1 MSCTKFI
8 LFNSGDTSVNFT
20 YTKCSDNQIETQVEL
35 LPNERKSI
43 WAINDNISFPNL
55 FVGKID
61 IIEKSIF
68 PITPSP
74 TRTPYQQISP
84 RPTKTPTRTPTPTPT
99 KTPTST
105 PTSTP
110 QSTSVSVTPTP
121 STTQMTTPVVRT
133 GTFID
138 CCTGQPVYLT
148 NIPDAISLTINNYYA
163 FHVPELASGTR
174 CFRYEVTGIFTPEY
188 AVADYVGFYG
198 LGTCVE
204 CQQQF
209 LVDCQTPSTT
219 PTSTPTKTPTSTPE
233 STSASV
239 TPTPSTTS
247 TPTPSSRPTG
257 CPYTL
262 SSVAEANPSSG
273 NTVWLVSSI
282 SGSTTNNP
290 NTINEAYWNIFD
302 SNGTDRTDFF
312 SGFTGTSVFVSFTQN
327 NETAVYS
334 GNTSS
339 FTTWYDTP
347 TNTGFVFSNVSGST
361 VLITS
366 ASTVFNFDETV
377 IINISN
383 NNG

>member
-1 MSCTKFI
+1 MPCTKFI

-20 YTKCSDNQIETQVEL
+20 YTRCSDNQIESQVEL
-35 LPNERKSI
+35 LANERKTI
-43 WAINDNISFPNL
+43 WAINDNISFPILYTKN
-55 FVGKID
+55 IE

-68 PITPSP
+68 PITPTP
-74 TRTPYQQISP
+74 TRTPFQQISP
-84 RPTKTPTRTPTPTPT
+84 RPTRTPTPTPT
-99 KTPTST
+99 TTTTLTPTATRT
-105 PTSTP
+105 PTPTTTTTP
-110 QSTSVSVTPTP
+110 TTTETPIVTVTPETPTPTATRTPTPTPTPTP
-121 STTQMTTPVVRT
+121 SRT
-133 GTFID
+133 I
-138 CCTGQPVYLT
+138 
-148 NIPDAISLTINNYYA
+148 I
-163 FHVPELASGTR
+163 
-174 CFRYEVTGIFTPEY
+174 
-188 AVADYVGFYG
+188 
-198 LGTCVE
+198 
-204 CQQQF
+204 
-209 LVDCQTPSTT
+209 
-219 PTSTPTKTPTSTPE
+219 
-233 STSASV
+233 
-239 TPTPSTTS
+239 
-247 TPTPSSRPTG
+247 G

-366 ASTVFNFDETV
+366 ASTIFNFDETV

>member
-1 MSCTKFI
+1 MPCTKFI

-35 LPNERKSI
+35 LPNERKTI
-43 WAINDNISFPNL
+43 WAINDDISFPIL
-55 FVGKID
+55 YVGNID

-68 PITPSP
+68 PITPTP
-74 TRTPYQQISP
+74 TRTPFQQISP
-84 RPTKTPTRTPTPTPT
+84 RPTKTPTPTPTTTKTPTPTSTKTPTPTSTKTPTPTATGTQTPTTTKTPTPTATGTPTPTSTASGTPIVTVTQETPTPTPT
-99 KTPTST
+99 ATG
-105 PTSTP
+105 
-110 QSTSVSVTPTP
+110 TPTP
-121 STTQMTTPVVRT
+121 TT
-133 GTFID
+133 
-138 CCTGQPVYLT
+138 
-148 NIPDAISLTINNYYA
+148 
-163 FHVPELASGTR
+163 
-174 CFRYEVTGIFTPEY
+174 
-188 AVADYVGFYG
+188 
-198 LGTCVE
+198 
-204 CQQQF
+204 
-209 LVDCQTPSTT
+209 
-219 PTSTPTKTPTSTPE
+219 TKTP
-233 STSASV
+233 
-239 TPTPSTTS
+239 
-247 TPTPSSRPTG
+247 TPTPSSTRTG
-257 CPYTL
+257 CSYIL

-290 NTINEAYWNIFD
+290 NTINEAYWNTLD

-347 TNTGFVFSNVSGST
+347 TNTGFVLSNISGST

-366 ASTVFNFDETV
+366 ASTIFNFDETV

>member
-43 WAINDNISFPNL
+43 WVINDNISIPNL
-55 FVGKID
+55 FIGKID

-84 RPTKTPTRTPTPTPT
+84 RPTKTPTRTPTPTPST
-99 KTPTST
+99 TPILT
-105 PTSTP
+105 PE
-110 QSTSVSVTPTP
+110 STSVSVTPTP
-121 STTQMTTPVVRT
+121 STTPT
-133 GTFID
+133 
-138 CCTGQPVYLT
+138 L
-148 NIPDAISLTINNYYA
+148 
-163 FHVPELASGTR
+163 
-174 CFRYEVTGIFTPEY
+174 TPESTS
-188 AVADYVGFYG
+188 VSV
-198 LGTCVE
+198 TP
-204 CQQQF
+204 
-209 LVDCQTPSTT
+209 TPSTTPTLTPESTSVSVTPTPSTTPTLTPESTSVSVTPTPSTTPTLTPTKT
-219 PTSTPTKTPTSTPE
+219 PTSTPTKTPT
-233 STSASV
+233 
-239 TPTPSTTS
+239 
-247 TPTPSSRPTG
+247 PTPSSRSTG

-262 SSVAEANPSSG
+262 SSVAEANPNSG

-302 SNGTDRTDFF
+302 YNGTDRTDFF